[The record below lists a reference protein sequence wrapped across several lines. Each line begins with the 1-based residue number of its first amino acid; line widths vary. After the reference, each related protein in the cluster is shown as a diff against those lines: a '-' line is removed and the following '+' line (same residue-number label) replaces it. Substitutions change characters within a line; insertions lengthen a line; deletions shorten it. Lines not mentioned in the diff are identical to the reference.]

1 MSDQRAGSSGS
12 PTGDN
17 LGVGRPDAAAAVAQ
31 TLRELGLQ
39 LDQWA
44 VAGEVPPGASP
55 FAGSAFGAGVA
66 DGAENALLASLGID
80 AVIDTNATVSQRSL
94 HDFLR

>member
-1 MSDQRAGSSGS
+1 MSD
-12 PTGDN
+12 P
-17 LGVGRPDAAAAVAQ
+17 RPPEPETPAQDEPNRTDPAVAVAQ

-44 VAGEVPPGASP
+44 VAGEVPPGSAP
-55 FAGSAFGAGVA
+55 FPGSAFGAGVA
-66 DGAENALLASLGID
+66 DGAESALLASLGID
-80 AVIDTNATVSQRSL
+80 AVLDTNSTVSQRSL